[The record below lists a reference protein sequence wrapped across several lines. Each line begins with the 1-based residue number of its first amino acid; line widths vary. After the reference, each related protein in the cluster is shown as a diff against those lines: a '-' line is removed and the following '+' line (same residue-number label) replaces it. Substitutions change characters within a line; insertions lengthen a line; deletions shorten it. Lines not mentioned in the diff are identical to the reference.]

1 MSERDRDRERDPH
14 DDEGLRRL
22 RRGIARRIFG
32 EEAPEP
38 DPEDAAEAPRR
49 GDAASDAPKPRED
62 DRADP
67 RARERREAR
76 AVLGAL
82 LETGD
87 KARTEMVRLVA
98 REVRSYLEALEL
110 HKDLH
115 HLLTHYSL
123 EVKASI
129 HLAPLER
136 PRPAREKDEPGVQV
150 GLKPRAGDDG

>member
-1 MSERDRDRERDPH
+1 VSERDPH

-22 RRGIARRIFG
+22 RRGIARRLFG
-32 EEAPEP
+32 EDAPESA
-38 DPEDAAEAPRR
+38 PEAEEPEAPRR
-49 GDAASDAPKPRED
+49 PEPGDAGRPRED
-62 DRADP
+62 ERSDP

-76 AVLGAL
+76 ALLAAL

-115 HLLTHYSL
+115 HLLTNYSL

-136 PRPAREKDEPGVQV
+136 PRPAREEPGVGV
-150 GLKPRAGDDG
+150 ALKPRTPDEGTG